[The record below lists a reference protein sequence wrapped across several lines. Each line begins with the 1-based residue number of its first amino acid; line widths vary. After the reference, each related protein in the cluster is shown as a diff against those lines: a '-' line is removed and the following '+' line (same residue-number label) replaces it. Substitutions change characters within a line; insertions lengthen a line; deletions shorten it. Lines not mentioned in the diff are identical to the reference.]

1 MVIKVWANQ
10 KKKSTWANWQ
20 NLWKCKVL
28 KAEVIHR
35 IIHQGIFCGKYVNFP
50 CIIELRTLSMSSIMS
65 SIVSLF
71 PLLPWTRTP
80 SVLWFGGAAIKAEYP
95 EFISNSLVSGFIII
109 VGVSSHYQNFSE
121 QDTPSSTTII

>member
-1 MVIKVWANQ
+1 MGKPEKKVYLG
-10 KKKSTWANWQ
+10 KLTKFVKS
-20 NLWKCKVL
+20 KVL

-35 IIHQGIFCGKYVNFP
+35 IIHQGIFCGKYVNIP

-80 SVLWFGGAAIKAEYP
+80 SVL
-95 EFISNSLVSGFIII
+95 
-109 VGVSSHYQNFSE
+109 
-121 QDTPSSTTII
+121 